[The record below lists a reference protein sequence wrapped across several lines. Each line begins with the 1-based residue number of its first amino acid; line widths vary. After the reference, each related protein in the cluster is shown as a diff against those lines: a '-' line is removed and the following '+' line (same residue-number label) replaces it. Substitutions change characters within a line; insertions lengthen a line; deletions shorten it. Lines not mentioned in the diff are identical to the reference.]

1 MLGQTSEAGGGII
14 LIVSWQGAAQ
24 GDQGTS
30 WEHDGAACMGEVG
43 IFGNVELLK

>member
-30 WEHDGAACMGEVG
+30 WEHDGAACTWARSEYLEML
-43 IFGNVELLK
+43 NY